1 MHVHSIVLEIFRV
14 DLPCSKGVI
23 MLQVTKLTCIISY
36 HSLQSFLLVCKRQV
50 LINFNKSQG
59 KVEQLSVQLEHA
71 IQINHD
77 KAIVQVVCTMQTNT
91 S

>member
-1 MHVHSIVLEIFRV
+1 MHVHSIVLENFRV

-23 MLQVTKLTCIISY
+23 MLQVTKLTCIIIIIAY
-36 HSLQSFLLVCKRQV
+36 RVFYLCVRGKCL
-50 LINFNKSQG
+50 FNKSQG